1 MASYLPF
8 RKEAPKR
15 LVLRSNMIV
24 ATTAFVKDAVDE
36 ETGDSADDILALAIV
51 PTEVVDDALEK
62 LEYVENNIGVNPS
75 KSRHKKKSRITLL
88 FFLFSWS

>member
-1 MASYLPF
+1 MAGYLPF

-24 ATTAFVKDAVDE
+24 ATPALVKDAVDE

-62 LEYVENNIGVNPS
+62 LEYVENNIGVEPS
-75 KSRHKKKSRITLL
+75 KSRHKKKE
-88 FFLFSWS
+88 